1 MPLLSSLPFLR
12 HTAPLWAALALAPVP
27 ASAQPAADTVELP
40 LISGWYEGKPVRY
53 VTTDVS
59 DRKAAAEMNA
69 NYVPRLAN
77 AIAAQ
82 PTAPGQKSAVE
93 RIYSFANFHQGGVLP
108 SLPMPTG
115 SGNADPNYSPL
126 WQVHKVSWQAGKTPR
141 VLKSEEEILAAEEA
155 GEVKIEKTGIVVNC
169 PVVMSEYG
177 SLPQIRVRLGGG
189 AQR

>member
-1 MPLLSSLPFLR
+1 MPCLFYRLQGILPLC
-12 HTAPLWAALALAPVP
+12 AALAAALP
-27 ASAQPAADTVELP
+27 AHAQEAADTVELP

-59 DRKAAAEMNA
+59 DRQAAVEMNA

-77 AIAAQ
+77 AIPPQ
-82 PTAPGQKSAVE
+82 PAAPGQKGAVE
-93 RIYSFANFHQGGVLP
+93 RIYAFANFRQGGVLP

-115 SGNADPNYSPL
+115 SANADPNYSPL
-126 WQVHKVSWQAGKTPR
+126 WQVHKVRWQDGRTPR

-169 PVVMSEYG
+169 PVVISEYG
-177 SLPQIRVRLGGG
+177 SLPHIRVKLGGQ
-189 AQR
+189 AR